1 MAVSSTR
8 GNAVIEAFLR
18 ISEDS
23 ARAYLDR
30 YFGLGT
36 SEGKGYTGA
45 QFERFAKTPEN
56 ELTADDLIA
65 VSCLSVHV
73 PARAALALLGERA
86 GEIGSLLASIPA
98 DRALEEVPI
107 AEHEA
112 LFGPG
117 SAAESLWKLLRAYG
131 QRRWG
136 VGPTTASKIMAR
148 KRPALI
154 PIYDSV
160 VGKSTGFTRPGGTW
174 RAWHEAFAPATGHGE
189 TALVGRLRELRIEA
203 GLPHIS
209 LLRILDVV
217 LWMDGTHGTVPAE
230 QVDTGQEG

>member
-1 MAVSSTR
+1 MSSTR
-8 GNAVIEAFLR
+8 RNAVADAFLR
-18 ISEDS
+18 IAEGD

-30 YFGLGT
+30 YFGVGT
-36 SEGKGYTGA
+36 WRGEGYTGA

-56 ELTADDLIA
+56 EVTADDLIA

-73 PARAALALLGERA
+73 PARAALAFLGEYA
-86 GEIGSLLASIPA
+86 GEIGSLLSAIPA

-107 AEHEA
+107 DEHES

-117 SAAESLWKLLRAYG
+117 SPTESLWRLLRADG
-131 QRRWG
+131 EQRWG

-160 VGKSTGFTRPGGTW
+160 VGKLTGFTRPGGTW
-174 RAWHEAFAPATGHGE
+174 WAWHEAFAPNSAQ
-189 TALVGRLRELRIEA
+189 TASDLVPRLQELRGEA
-203 GLPHIS
+203 GLADIS

-217 LWMDGTHGTVPAE
+217 LWMDGTRGMALAE
-230 QVDTGQEG
+230 RVDAGQEV